1 MKEDFLFMNLK
12 NNLIKH
18 TALLSALVTFG
29 MVAAPVTANADTLIN
44 SHQVKVTS
52 GDTLSKIAL
61 EHNTTVNN
69 LISLNQLA
77 NPNSLLVGQVLNI
90 SSTTT
95 NTSQVQKAYQYT
107 PKVATVQTISYTAPK
122 TNTRSYYSTTTNND
136 TNTTAST
143 QNGSQ
148 TAAKAWIAAH
158 ESGGS
163 YSARNGQY
171 VGKYQLSA
179 SYLHGDYSAAN
190 QEKVANQY
198 VTSRYGS
205 WTNAQQHW
213 ETNGWY

>member
-1 MKEDFLFMNLK
+1 MNLK
-12 NNLIKH
+12 NSLIKH

-52 GDTLSKIAL
+52 GDTLSKIAS
-61 EHNTTVNN
+61 EHNTTINN
-69 LISLNQLA
+69 LISLNKLA
-77 NPNSLLVGQVLNI
+77 NPNKLLVGQVLNI

-95 NTSQVQKAYQYT
+95 RTGQVQKAYQYT
-107 PKVATVQTISYTAPK
+107 PKVATVQTASYTAPK

-148 TAAKAWIAAH
+148 AAAKAWIAAH

-171 VGKYQLSA
+171 VGKYQLSD

-205 WTNAQQHW
+205 WTSAQQHW